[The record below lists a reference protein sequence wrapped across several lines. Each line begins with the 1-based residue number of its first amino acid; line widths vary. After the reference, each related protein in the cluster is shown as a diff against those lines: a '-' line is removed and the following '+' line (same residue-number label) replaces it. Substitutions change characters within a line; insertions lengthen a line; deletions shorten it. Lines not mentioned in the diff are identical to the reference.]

1 MFQRIEYT
9 EWHALFPKVGF
20 ALFFIS
26 FGLVLW
32 KAYSMRP
39 RERARASRMP
49 LDD

>member
-9 EWHALFPKVGF
+9 EWLTLFPKVGF

-32 KAYSMRP
+32 KAYNMLP
-39 RERARASRMP
+39 RDSARASRMP